1 VPYGAGG
8 EEYGITATLTRRISE
23 HLRVSLKYGFSHYN
37 DLAFGGNQDFTS
49 QLIYTSLQY
58 RF

>member
-8 EEYGITATLTRRISE
+8 EEYGVTATLTRRISE
-23 HLRVSLKYGFSHYN
+23 HLRVSLRYGFSQYI
-37 DLAFGGNQDFTS
+37 DGAFGGNQDFCS
-49 QLIYTSLQY
+49 HLVYTSLQY